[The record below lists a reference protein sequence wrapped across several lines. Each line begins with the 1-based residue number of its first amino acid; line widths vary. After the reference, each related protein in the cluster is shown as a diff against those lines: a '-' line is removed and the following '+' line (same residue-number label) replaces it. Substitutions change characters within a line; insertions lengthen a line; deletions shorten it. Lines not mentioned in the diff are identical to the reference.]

1 MKQAYW
7 QWPSAWPISIHGSQG
22 VVRFQTP
29 WFGSA
34 VISGFCMSAPFTE

>member
-7 QWPSAWPISIHGSQG
+7 QCPSAWPISIQGSHG

-29 WFGSA
+29 CDGTA
-34 VISGFCMSAPFTE
+34 VRSGFCMSAPFRE